1 MQVQKKSQQ
10 QSFAEYV
17 KQITS
22 QSVNRFQQTS
32 TKQFRS
38 TNLPQ
43 IFNEMDRSPY
53 MLTSLHKA
61 KFPQV
66 SKMGKTS
73 YLNYSSSEQKN
84 FEDLASKFA
93 KQLEQHTIRIDR
105 DTPRINLMRFQLNI
119 QKSKRHLFRKSPIPF

>member
-1 MQVQKKSQQ
+1 MQVQKKGQQ

-32 TKQFRS
+32 NKQFRS

-43 IFNEMDRSPY
+43 LLSDMDRSPY
-53 MLTSLHKA
+53 MLTSLDKA

-66 SKMGKTS
+66 TKMNKTS

-84 FEDLASKFA
+84 FEELASKFV
-93 KQLEQHTIRIDR
+93 KQLEQQTLRIDK

-119 QKSKRHLFRKSPIPF
+119 QKSKRHLQRKSPMPF

>member
-22 QSVNRFQQTS
+22 QSVNRLQQTS
-32 TKQFRS
+32 TKQFRQ

-43 IFNEMDRSPY
+43 LLSDIDRSPY
-53 MLTSLHKA
+53 MMTSLDKA

-66 SKMGKTS
+66 AKMSKTS
-73 YLNYSSSEQKN
+73 YLNYSSTEHKN
-84 FEDLASKFA
+84 FEDLASKFV
-93 KQLEQHTIRIDR
+93 KQLGQHTTRIEK

-119 QKSKRHLFRKSPIPF
+119 QKSKRHLLRKSPMPF

>member
-1 MQVQKKSQQ
+1 MQAQKKGQQ

-43 IFNEMDRSPY
+43 LLSDMDRSPY
-53 MLTSLHKA
+53 MMTSLDRA
-61 KFPQV
+61 KFPKV
-66 SKMGKTS
+66 GKMNKTS

-84 FEDLASKFA
+84 FEDLASKFV
-93 KQLEQHTIRIDR
+93 KQLEQNTIRVER

-119 QKSKRHLFRKSPIPF
+119 QKSKRHLLRKSPMPY